1 MTSLSAL
8 EDKVVIKVSVCRK
21 HFFLQ
26 RIYNFFFKERA
37 IFLGSKMQE
46 SNSLLTAPSLFWPI
60 FLALWLPDV
69 CAQWCLCWGVMEL
82 QDDGARPSVPQQRC
96 WALPGVTPSR
106 AQGPVLVSRYK
117 AQFLPE
123 SVTVGCAGQCF
134 PSSLLPTWI
143 PGRFPYAQQY
153 ALPWTAMTERL
164 SFPPAKITFKQ

>member
-1 MTSLSAL
+1 MASLSPL
-8 EDKVVIKVSVCRK
+8 EDKLVIKVSVCRK

-26 RIYNFFFKERA
+26 RMYNFSFKERA

-46 SNSLLTAPSLFWPI
+46 SNSLLAAPSLFWPI

-69 CAQWCLCWGVMEL
+69 CAHWVPVLGC
-82 QDDGARPSVPQQRC
+82 DGAPGAWPTMPQQQC
-96 WALPGVTPSR
+96 WALPGVTPSG
-106 AQGPVLVSRYK
+106 AQGPVLGSQYK